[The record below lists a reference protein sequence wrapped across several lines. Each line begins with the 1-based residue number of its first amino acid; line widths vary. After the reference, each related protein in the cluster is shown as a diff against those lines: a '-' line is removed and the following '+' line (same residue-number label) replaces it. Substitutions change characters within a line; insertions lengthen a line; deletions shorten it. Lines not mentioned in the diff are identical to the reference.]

1 MRLLGAAGLS
11 GPAGLAPAFAQERVF
26 RHGSTLIE
34 PLKYPE
40 GFSQLAYVNRD
51 APKGGRIRLAALG
64 SFDSINPF
72 TFKGD
77 SISTGNNEL
86 ILHQQLNEP
95 SDEYGLIAESF

>member
-1 MRLLGAAGLS
+1 MRLLGAAGLG

-51 APKGGRIRLAALG
+51 APKGGRITITSELG
-64 SFDSINPF
+64 SGSVF
-72 TFKGD
+72 
-77 SISTGNNEL
+77 SISL
-86 ILHQQLNEP
+86 PVVPPEP
-95 SDEYGLIAESF
+95 TA